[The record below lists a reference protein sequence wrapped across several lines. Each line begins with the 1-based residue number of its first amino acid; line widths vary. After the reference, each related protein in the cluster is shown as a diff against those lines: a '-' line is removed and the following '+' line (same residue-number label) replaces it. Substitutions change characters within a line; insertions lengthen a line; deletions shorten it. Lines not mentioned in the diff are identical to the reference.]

1 MSEQHKI
8 CGLPTPCGL
17 SVLSSARTSFRAGV
31 GLRVRLDVR
40 SERRRT
46 PRQQLAPVPLFGHP
60 AMFFIGVTVP
70 WSQGLFH
77 EVLQRGC
84 NDHLEVG
91 ESARTLKCNPSA
103 TLLSLVKRIS
113 CWKRRAHVGRKEAAA
128 SHLQVLYSRQDL
140 RVPARI
146 GCASRLEDYGT
157 QNSTMPRKFPN

>member
-1 MSEQHKI
+1 MTVMKTSEQHKI

-31 GLRVRLDVR
+31 GLRVRLDR
-40 SERRRT
+40 ELR
-46 PRQQLAPVPLFGHP
+46 APALLLGQPTGLP
-60 AMFFIGVTVP
+60 
-70 WSQGLFH
+70 QGFRH

-84 NDHLEVG
+84 DDHLEVG

-103 TLLSLVKRIS
+103 TLLSLVTRIS
-113 CWKRRAHVGRKEAAA
+113 CWKRRAHVGRLEAAA
-128 SHLQVLYSRQDL
+128 SHLQLVYPRQDH

-157 QNSTMPRKFPN
+157 